1 MFHREDLLD
10 LLFSFHL
17 NRCLECVDLLHIVV
31 MLELEQNLHVVTLEL
46 ENGFVLIV
54 SYDEQLVLLPLYL
67 LLEVDIVVGS
77 LHEANTEVSRQDDV
91 HNVYLFNNDTI
102 DGKLFSKLSL

>member
-1 MFHREDLLD
+1 
-10 LLFSFHL
+10 
-17 NRCLECVDLLHIVV
+17 

-67 LLEVDIVVGS
+67 LLEVDVVVGS